1 MSPSDFGHQKW
12 GPRGGPGGVPGG
24 GPGGAKKGSP
34 GGGPLFC
41 NFCEFLQPIRRPHF
55 FKISRRPPPG
65 PCPPRGGTPRG
76 GGVRGV
82 PDPQKSTFLENPSW
96 VGTKNGH
103 FSTRPGGGGG
113 YLLFL
118 SLPGAQKSGFLA
130 PRAQTLR
137 SAFLGFLY
145 LLDLLFFFESCL
157 FSLN

>member
-12 GPRGGPGGVPGG
+12 GPRGGPGGGPRG

-34 GGGPLFC
+34 GGGPVFC
-41 NFCEFLQPIRRPHF
+41 NFCKFLQPIRRPHF

-96 VGTKNGH
+96 VGPKNGH
-103 FSTRPGGGGG
+103 FSTRPGGGGVPVI
-113 YLLFL
+113 FEP
-118 SLPGAQKSGFLA
+118 PGSPKIGIFGP
-130 PRAQTLR
+130 PRPNAVLR
-137 SAFLGFLY
+137 LY
-145 LLDLLFFFESCL
+145 
-157 FSLN
+157 